1 MTMLAD
7 VQTVLLKEGIVGAP
21 ALERANADRESRGGS
36 LVEALVRLSLA
47 DESVI
52 ARCLASAYS
61 LPLAE
66 SVQFDNLPVFVTRLL
81 PPNLARTHRAIPLM
95 LDRGVLHVALS
106 DPTNRRA
113 LETIAATTGYIA
125 SPVVAPVSLIASAIT
140 RYYPVG
146 PEAQDG
152 TAKTS
157 SIEDRPRSVFSH
169 PPPATTPAPAQQT
182 QPSGSATGGELEG
195 LFSSRTAPSNE
206 VVTLDKAKKT
216 RSQSPGEIAQAVLQ
230 KMRDDEA
237 RAVPLPPGPRTEPLS
252 PAAGSAPIKPPA
264 KDGQAVSSPTRASP
278 AATSSQIL
286 GAEQALA
293 AIQEA
298 SSRDEIA
305 QVIVRYAAQLLP
317 RAVLLAVKN
326 DLLVGWAAA
335 GAEIGDIQV
344 KGIMVPLGSP
354 SVIKTVRE
362 TGTDYFGTMP
372 RTVVNETFLT
382 ALGRI
387 RPEQVVLIPINVRHR
402 PVAILYGD
410 CANAPGFVSD
420 LSALHLFAVHA
431 GAAFERILL
440 DRKIHKT
447 IIR

>member
-1 MTMLAD
+1 MLAD

-47 DESVI
+47 DESAI
-52 ARCLASAYS
+52 AQCLASAYS

-81 PPNLARTHRAIPLM
+81 PPNLARAQRAIPLM
-95 LDRGVLHVALS
+95 LDRGVLHVALA
-106 DPTNRRA
+106 DPTDRRA

-146 PEAQDG
+146 PEAQDDLVK
-152 TAKTS
+152 AASK
-157 SIEDRPRSVFSH
+157 EDRPRSVFSF

-182 QPSGSATGGELEG
+182 QSSGSAMGGELEG
-195 LFSSRTAPSNE
+195 LFSPRTAPSNE

-237 RAVPLPPGPRTEPLS
+237 RALPLPPRPRTEPLS
-252 PAAGSAPIKPPA
+252 PAAGSPPVKPPA
-264 KDGQAVSSPTRASP
+264 KDGQAMSSPTRASP
-278 AATSSQIL
+278 AAASSSRIL
-286 GAEQALA
+286 GADQALA

-305 QVIVRYAAQLLP
+305 QAIVRYAAQLLP

-354 SVIKTVRE
+354 SVFKTVRE

-387 RPEQVVLIPINVRHR
+387 RPQQVVLIPINVRHR